1 MRVSQRYDFILEF
14 SRIWTTATFL
24 LNIRH
29 AAIVWG
35 ITACLLISFNSG
47 SAALGAVVRY
57 IGTPI
62 EERYCKYCKYSGTE
76 TLVVDDEKHLMLHC
90 RSFNLKR
97 QCFFGKLSSLGVV
110 FPDLMSEDLI
120 LSSLLCPTSAVMAK
134 TVSKFIKILFKS
146 RKLLDEGATIDQL
159 GYRDI
164 NLDYEDDEDVN
175 DNDDSDD
182 ISLDD
187 DSGAETT

>member
-57 IGTPI
+57 WVVNHFIQILNLIQFYLTFSRI
-62 EERYCKYCKYSGTE
+62 
-76 TLVVDDEKHLMLHC
+76 LVAYWA
-90 RSFNLKR
+90 
-97 QCFFGKLSSLGVV
+97 SSLG
-110 FPDLMSEDLI
+110 
-120 LSSLLCPTSAVMAK
+120 LLGQRQDSYWV
-134 TVSKFIKILFKS
+134 
-146 RKLLDEGATIDQL
+146 L
-159 GYRDI
+159 GR
-164 NLDYEDDEDVN
+164 
-175 DNDDSDD
+175 
-182 ISLDD
+182 
-187 DSGAETT
+187 SGGTG